1 MLLVD
6 LPPGYERERAYAL
19 DVVLTDQLGLT
30 YAARTSDRNDVRI
43 RLADD
48 PATGEIRLPDVLF
61 STDRDR
67 WLTAET
73 LPHEPLRW
81 IERRGKGRPGAVPS
95 RLPILYGNDHARE
108 GFARTAD
115 GVRFSIDVFGS
126 AFFLLTRY
134 EEIVSMERDQ
144 HDRFP
149 GHASL
154 SSREGFLERPIV
166 DEYVDLLWEAAQLC
180 WPRLGRRPT
189 EYRVH
194 VSHDVDYPFTT
205 VGAPVGRVMR
215 SMAGD
220 IVRRHDPPL
229 ARRRLRSYRASRRG
243 NFEFDPFNN
252 YDFLMDVSE
261 SHQLRSA
268 FYFLAGADGTPYAS
282 TYRLDDAPIL
292 ALLGHIAARGHEIGF
307 HGSYASMRD
316 SDCLRSEF
324 EQLLRVTRTIG
335 IDQERW
341 GGRQHYLRWEN
352 PATWNGWERAGLD
365 YDASVGFADL
375 PGFRTGTCREH
386 AVFDLLAGRSLRLRE
401 RPLHVMMDAT
411 PFDYLGLSRSDAA
424 ELIIRIARRCRS
436 HDGDLFLLCHNSWLV
451 GRAEKD
457 WYRSVLAAITV

>member
-30 YAARTSDRNDVRI
+30 YTARTGDRNDIRI

-48 PATGEIRLPDVLF
+48 PAAAEIRLPDTLF
-61 STDRDR
+61 STDRGR

-73 LPHEPLRW
+73 LPKEPLRW
-81 IERRGKGRPGAVPS
+81 IETRQNGRPGGMPS
-95 RLPILYGNDHARE
+95 RLPVLYGNADARQ
-108 GFARTAD
+108 GFERTPD
-115 GVRFSIDVFGS
+115 GVRFSIDVLGS

-134 EEIVSMERDQ
+134 EEIVSTERDQ
-144 HDRFP
+144 HERFP
-149 GHASL
+149 GRASL

-180 WPRLGRRPT
+180 WPRLRRRQT

-194 VSHDVDYPFTT
+194 VSHDVDHPFTT
-205 VGAPVGRVMR
+205 VGVPVGGVLR

-220 IVRRHDPPL
+220 IVRRRDPSL
-229 ARRRLRSYRASRRG
+229 ARRRLRSYRAVRHG
-243 NFEFDPFNN
+243 HFEFDPFNT

-261 SHQLRSA
+261 RQQLRSA

-282 TYRLDDAPIL
+282 TYRLDDAPIS
-292 ALLGHIAARGHEIGF
+292 ALLRHIAGRGHEIGF

-316 SDCLRSEF
+316 RDCLRSEF
-324 EQLLRVTRTIG
+324 EQLLRVTGTIG
-335 IDQERW
+335 IHQERW

-352 PATWNGWERAGLD
+352 PATWNGWEHAGLD

-386 AVFDLLAGRSLRLRE
+386 AVFDLLARRSLRLRE
-401 RPLHVMMDAT
+401 RPLHIMMDGT
-411 PFDYLGLSRSDAA
+411 PFDYMGLSRADAA

-436 HDGDLFLLCHNSWLV
+436 HRGDLFLLCHNSWLV
-451 GRAEKD
+451 GQSEKD
-457 WYRSVLAAITV
+457 WYRSVLAAITS